1 MIPFTQ
7 GDTRMFNMLRELFV
21 NVLIIIASISL
32 GNMITRD
39 RDIMVKKGA
48 DLLLGSLCGI
58 FGSLLIIYGVKVSD
72 SVLVDFRCIP
82 ILLMGIYISFSSSM
96 ITAVIIGLFR
106 ITYYGVNSVTLAAF
120 GIAIAC
126 GICCGLIGKL
136 KVSIVKKWIFAY
148 FCIVVITGS
157 GFVFLLHDPEVRK
170 NVLLSYMIGLT
181 VITAISYLLMHY
193 IMKSNVTYYHME
205 SAVSMDFLT
214 GLHNLRSFDYGLNS
228 AIRYAKNTGGSVSL
242 LYLDIDRFKLVNDVY
257 GHVSGDYVLR
267 DFGRLLAQESRE
279 TDLVSRNGGEEFSV
293 VLAKCD
299 IDTAVRIAERLR
311 EKVEQ
316 TVFFSEDHQSIRI
329 TVSIGVA
336 NYPLN
341 ADKAEELVLVA
352 DKALYA
358 AKQSGR
364 NRVLAAEPLHAGM
377 DCVS

>member
-1 MIPFTQ
+1 ML
-7 GDTRMFNMLRELFV
+7 NMLRELFV

-39 RDIMVKKGA
+39 RDIVVKKSA
-48 DLLLGSLCGI
+48 DLMLGILCGI

-72 SVLVDFRCIP
+72 VVVVDFRCIP

-96 ITAVIIGLFR
+96 ISAVMIGLFR
-106 ITYYGVNSVTLAAF
+106 IIYYGVNSVTLAAF
-120 GIAIAC
+120 GIVIAC
-126 GICCGLIGKL
+126 GIGCGIIGKL
-136 KVSIVKKWIFAY
+136 KVSIVKKWIFA
-148 FCIVVITGS
+148 FLCIAVITGS
-157 GFVFLLHDPEVRK
+157 GFVFLIHEPEVRK
-170 NVLLSYMIGLT
+170 TVLLSYMIGLT

-242 LYLDIDRFKLVNDVY
+242 LYMDIDRFKMVNDVY
-257 GHVSGDYVLR
+257 GHVSGDCVLR

-299 IDTAVRIAERLR
+299 IDTAMRIAERLR

-341 ADKAEELVLVA
+341 ADKAEELVLMA

-358 AKQSGR
+358 AKQGGR
-364 NRVLAAEPLHAGM
+364 NRVHAAEPLRAGT
-377 DCVS
+377 DCVTREPMI